1 MYKKLLSLII
11 LLFGIFSTLSAQED
25 NRITIKGVVV
35 DATTG
40 EPIPFANLG
49 VLGTVA
55 GVASDMDGN
64 FELLLPLSLE
74 KYKVRVSVVGYTS
87 YEMNVEDVKGEE
99 NMRIALKPVTFG
111 IGEVDVY
118 AESLVYKPYR
128 NPLLNIMKV
137 ISNI

>member
-1 MYKKLLSLII
+1 MDKKLLSLII

-74 KYKVRVSVVGYTS
+74 KYKVRVS
-87 YEMNVEDVKGEE
+87 
-99 NMRIALKPVTFG
+99 
-111 IGEVDVY
+111 
-118 AESLVYKPYR
+118 LVA
-128 NPLLNIMKV
+128 
-137 ISNI
+137 